1 MFSPYYH
8 VEHLCYTHLMGNR
21 IINTQKFLHMN
32 ICTFVAILSRNPQYN
47 FPKMRGGQRLFGTFP
62 RVHPFWRCEAS
73 IRGCSCVNDVI
84 SNHIYIHG
92 LLVLCWQTSV
102 SQFTQRKRSASET
115 RDGMRKVANSAAARL
130 MVRWS
135 YAAPPPIVT
144 KRKRTASQ
152 TRNGRRMVAKSACA
166 RLMERRSN
174 APPPKS
180 VPRVKLYKKAGNLLS
195 DRVPYPITQ
204 CGAF

>member
-1 MFSPYYH
+1 
-8 VEHLCYTHLMGNR
+8 
-21 IINTQKFLHMN
+21 MN
-32 ICTFVAILSRNPQYN
+32 IRTFVAILSRNPQYN

-102 SQFTQRKRSASET
+102 SQS
-115 RDGMRKVANSAAARL
+115 
-130 MVRWS
+130 
-135 YAAPPPIVT
+135 T

-152 TRNGRRMVAKSACA
+152 TRNGRRLKKEKVAWRAAA
-166 RLMERRSN
+166 RLMVRWSN
-174 APPPKS
+174 ATPTGVSSSSPT
-180 VPRVKLYKKAGNLLS
+180 L
-195 DRVPYPITQ
+195 
-204 CGAF
+204 

>member
-1 MFSPYYH
+1 
-8 VEHLCYTHLMGNR
+8 
-21 IINTQKFLHMN
+21 
-32 ICTFVAILSRNPQYN
+32 
-47 FPKMRGGQRLFGTFP
+47 MRGGQRLFGTFP

-135 YAAPPPIVT
+135 YAVPPPIVTKRKMTASQTRNGMRKVAQSADARLMVRGSYAPPPPIVT

-174 APPPKS
+174 APPPPS